1 VVSIVTSRRDGKM
14 TKSKLSRCQFKAW
27 HYSLPMDIFYSD
39 AHRVHQGQFEF
50 FRGEK
55 VECFE
60 KPSRADFV
68 LQAVTQRGIGA
79 LRAPQHFGLD
89 RLERVHS
96 PRYLAFLARA
106 WSQWTAL
113 GHTQDAIASVWPTRS
128 FRSDVEPDNFIAQ
141 LGLYSFDSGT
151 PLTAGSWQAAKLGAD
166 LALSAQAA
174 IAAGQRAAFSLSR
187 PPGHHAGADFLGGY
201 CFVNNAAVATQAFL
215 DQGAQRVAV
224 LDVDYH
230 HGNGTQSIF
239 YDRSDVLFQSL
250 HGDPRTEYPFYLGH
264 VDETGAGAGLS
275 FNQNYPLPAG
285 CDNERWFE
293 ALASACS
300 RVCSYAPDALV
311 VSLGVDT
318 YVGDPISQFR
328 LDTPEYAR
336 LGAALAAL
344 RLPTLFILEGGY
356 AVEQIGHNVAE
367 VLAGFE
373 GGGASAF
380 R

>member
-1 VVSIVTSRRDGKM
+1 
-14 TKSKLSRCQFKAW
+14 
-27 HYSLPMDIFYSD
+27 MDIFYSD
-39 AHRVHQGQFEF
+39 DHRAHQGQFEF
-50 FRGEK
+50 FRGEQ

-60 KPSRADFV
+60 KPARADFV
-68 LQAVTQRGIGA
+68 LQAVTARQIGA
-79 LRAPQHFGLD
+79 VRAPQAFGLD
-89 RLERVHS
+89 RIERVHS

-106 WSQWTAL
+106 WPQWAAL
-113 GHTQDAIASVWPTRS
+113 GHSRDAIASVWPTRG
-128 FRSDVEPDNFIAQ
+128 FRTDVEPDNFIAQ

-174 IAAGQRAAFSLSR
+174 MAAGQRAAFSLSR

-201 CFVNNAAVATQAFL
+201 CFINNAAVATQAFL

-239 YDRSDVLFQSL
+239 YDRADVLFQSL

-264 VDETGAGAGLS
+264 ADETGAGAGLG

-285 CDNERWFE
+285 CDNALWFE
-293 ALASACS
+293 ALAAAC
-300 RVCSYAPDALV
+300 RRIRAYAPDALV
-311 VSLGVDT
+311 ISLGVDT

-336 LGAALAAL
+336 LGEALAAL

-367 VLAGFE
+367 VLAAFD
-373 GGGASAF
+373 GGAG
-380 R
+380 